1 MGKSQYQ
8 QQTATQWRLKQ
19 QSTPVKMGKYL
30 KNITIGTSAKGV
42 ADKNIWQQQDYPAAE
57 RH

>member
-19 QSTPVKMGKYL
+19 QSTPVKDGQIS
-30 KNITIGTSAKGV
+30 KNITIGTSAKVV
-42 ADKNIWQQQDYPAAE
+42 ADKNIRQQQDYPAAE